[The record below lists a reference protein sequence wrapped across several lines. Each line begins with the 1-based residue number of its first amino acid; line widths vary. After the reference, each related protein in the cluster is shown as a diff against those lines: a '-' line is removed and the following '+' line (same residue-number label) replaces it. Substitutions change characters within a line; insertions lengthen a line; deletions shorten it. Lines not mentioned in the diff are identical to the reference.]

1 MILGTKQFVPRTK
14 RDVYIGRHPNRGFI
28 MKKKLAIIAM
38 IVLLCTALV
47 LCACDDT
54 DKDGDSNGTP
64 AACNCPNCHDGVCGC
79 DQCIGDSDT
88 PKPEY
93 YENLKFRDAVNYD
106 MDAGETAKFAVKND
120 YNGKYIVAID
130 TTAFE
135 VYMDEQKATITAD
148 GFVVDVWEKGHT
160 MKITNVSDQTKN
172 LSFEFDIA
180 ISEFESTDNYTLRT
194 DDMYIMR
201 FIPEK
206 TDMYTLACSTN
217 ENIIAIYEKH
227 HELLVR
233 PTTSV
238 NFVES
243 DVFDIFLTENGEYY
257 VVTKNINGGVCDG
270 SFKTEV
276 STKTI
281 DGSGE
286 MYISGGGNIQYF
298 RFMTPNLDDLHD
310 YEFTFTAEGTGI
322 DDYFWLG
329 LMDKDG
335 KFLATEVY
343 AKGIMKTYSI
353 EPNTLYFIAVR
364 PSISR
369 NWTIEIK

>member
-1 MILGTKQFVPRTK
+1 MKNKL
-14 RDVYIGRHPNRGFI
+14 FI
-28 MKKKLAIIAM
+28 VLA

-54 DKDGDSNGTP
+54 GNDGDGNGTP
-64 AACNCPNCHDGVCGC
+64 VACNCPNCHDGVCGC
-79 DQCIGDSDT
+79 DQCKGDSDT

-135 VYMDEQKATITAD
+135 VYMDEKKATATAD
-148 GFVVDVWEKGHT
+148 GFVVDVWKTGQT

-180 ISEFESTDNYTLRT
+180 ISGFESTDNYTLRT
-194 DDMYIMR
+194 DDTYIMR

-206 TDMYTLACSTN
+206 TDMYTLVCSTN

-227 HELLVR
+227 HEQLIVPSTVHNLR
-233 PTTSV
+233 
-238 NFVES
+238 ES
-243 DVFDIFLTENGEYY
+243 DSLDAFLTEDVEYY

-276 STKTI
+276 STKKI

-286 MYISGGGNIQYF
+286 VFIKGGGNIQYF

-310 YEFTFTAEGTGI
+310 YVFTFTAEGTGV

-335 KFLATEVY
+335 KLIATEVY

-353 EPNTLYFIAVR
+353 KPNTLYFIAIR

-369 NWTIEIK
+369 NWTITIK

>member
-1 MILGTKQFVPRTK
+1 MILGAKQFVPRTK
-14 RDVYIGRHPNRGFI
+14 RDVYIRRHPNGVSI

-54 DKDGDSNGTP
+54 DKDGGGAP
-64 AACNCPNCHDGVCGC
+64 VACNCPNCHDGVCGC
-79 DQCIGDSDT
+79 DQCKSDSDT

-93 YENLKFRDAVNYD
+93 YENLKFRDTVNYD

-135 VYMDEQKATITAD
+135 VYMDEQKATATD
-148 GFVVDVWEKGHT
+148 EGFVVDVWKTGQT

-180 ISEFESTDNYTLRT
+180 ISGFESTDNYTLRT
-194 DDMYIMR
+194 DDTYIMR

-206 TDMYTLACSTN
+206 TDMYTLACSAN

-227 HELLVR
+227 HEQLIVPSTVHNLR
-233 PTTSV
+233 
-238 NFVES
+238 ES
-243 DVFDIFLTENGEYY
+243 DSLDAFLTENVEYY
-257 VVTKNINGGVCDG
+257 VVTKNINGGVCSG

-276 STKTI
+276 STKAI

-286 MYISGGGNIQYF
+286 VFIKGGGNIQYF
-298 RFMTPNLDDLHD
+298 RFMTPDLGDSHD
-310 YEFTFTAEGTGI
+310 YLFTFNVVEEDKT
-322 DDYFWLG
+322 DYFWFR

-335 KFLATEVY
+335 NFHGVDISPGGKLQTY
-343 AKGIMKTYSI
+343 AL
-353 EPNTLYFIAVR
+353 EPNTLYFIGVR
-364 PSISR
+364 PSTSIMR
-369 NWTIEIK
+369 TITIN